1 MAKKE
6 EEKLMTVEEKLR
18 ALYELQTV
26 DSKIDELRI
35 LAGELPQEV
44 KDMSDEVEG
53 LKTRLTNIENSIKE
67 CETGISDFRVRIE
80 NANASI
86 SRYKEQQNN
95 VRNNREYDNLTKE
108 IEYQELDIEASQR
121 KISKFTAAPILWMTV
136 RSQSKY

>member
-6 EEKLMTVEEKLR
+6 EEKVMTVEEKLR

-53 LKTRLTNIENSIKE
+53 LK
-67 CETGISDFRVRIE
+67 
-80 NANASI
+80 
-86 SRYKEQQNN
+86 Y
-95 VRNNREYDNLTKE
+95 
-108 IEYQELDIEASQR
+108 
-121 KISKFTAAPILWMTV
+121 TV
-136 RSQSKY
+136 RQNAVGTANVSGCQTHGFFG